1 MTQPLALAHWGP
13 YSYVVTENGGERVP
27 AFKIMNFCYKPE
39 THLKMVYILTL
50 SLQLKV
56 TIFYL

>member
-1 MTQPLALAHWGP
+1 MEMTQPLALAHWGP

-50 SLQLKV
+50 SL
-56 TIFYL
+56 